1 MNWYQFSALSQNPV
15 AAFPVGSKSSAQY
28 PFDLKIP
35 SLNIHSISKSRRSKS
50 IRSQNPVAQNPFVLK
65 IPSLKIHSISKSRRS
80 KSIQSQ
86 NPVAQ
91 NPFGL
96 RIPSTQNPFHFKI
109 PSQKIN
115 YFGYKIPSLK
125 NTHVPCLKFNLQS
138 LISHNSTKI
147 GRFCVDFWR
156 ENLNFLYSKRRSL
169 CSHTC
174 FNRASF
180 C

>member
-1 MNWYQFSALSQNPV
+1 MRSLRRSFAHFELLANVSALSQNPV
-15 AAFPVGSKSSAQY
+15 ADNPVGTKSSAQY
-28 PFDLKIP
+28 PFD
-35 SLNIHSISKSRRSKS
+35 
-50 IRSQNPVAQNPFVLK
+50 LK

-80 KSIQSQ
+80 KSIRSQ

-147 GRFCVDFWR
+147 GRFSVDFWR